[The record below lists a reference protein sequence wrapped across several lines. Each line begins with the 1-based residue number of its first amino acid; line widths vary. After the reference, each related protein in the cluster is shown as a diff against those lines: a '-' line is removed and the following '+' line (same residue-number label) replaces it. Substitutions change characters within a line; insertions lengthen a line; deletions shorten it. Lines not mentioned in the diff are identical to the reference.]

1 MTIVLNAVP
10 TAATL
15 AACQKAIGAEQTASR
30 CKRCQ
35 RYVTPWQVTH
45 DVNGCVTYDHISTCN
60 ATKHKVCSNTGMGRG
75 SDNTIGSYCRFWLTQ
90 SEICKLVNSIHITT
104 PDSMTALQQC

>member
-1 MTIVLNAVP
+1 MTDILNMIP

-15 AACQKAIGAEQTASR
+15 AACQKAIDAEQSASR

-45 DVNGCVTYDHISTCN
+45 DANGCVTYDHISTCS
-60 ATKHKVCSNTGMGRG
+60 ATKLKACSNIGTGRASG
-75 SDNTIGSYCRFWLTQ
+75 S
-90 SEICKLVNSIHITT
+90 CKAVNNGHHQ
-104 PDSMTALQQC
+104 L